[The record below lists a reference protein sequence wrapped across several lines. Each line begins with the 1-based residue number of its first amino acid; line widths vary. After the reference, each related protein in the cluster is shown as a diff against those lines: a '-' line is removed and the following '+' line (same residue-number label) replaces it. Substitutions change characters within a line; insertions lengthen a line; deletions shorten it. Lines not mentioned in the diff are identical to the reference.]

1 MDVQA
6 LEEAVLLGLALVSVT
21 AQKDDNVHRIF
32 ESLNNTGLQLT
43 QGDLLRN
50 HLFMR
55 LDSKAEEAYTDLW
68 LPLQKTLAP
77 KQLELLFWLDLVQ
90 DDPKARQSTIYSDQV
105 QRLEKLRDEHEL
117 VEEIARFQRLGDLLA
132 VILNPDREQDADVR
146 TRLTRLKAWGTST
159 VYPLLLHLMDRRDR
173 GTATSDQIAAAMLS
187 VESFLVRRLL
197 IGRATAN
204 INRTLLATTSEVK
217 DEEDVA
223 AAVHRYLSTGRKYFA
238 SDKEVAASLT
248 TVPFY
253 LNGRSNQRKLVL
265 QWIEESYASK
275 EPVDPSQ
282 LTIEHIMPRTATDAW
297 REELTPELGE
307 EESFEEVHQ
316 GLQHTLGN
324 LTQIGRAS
332 CRERV

>member
-1 MDVQA
+1 
-6 LEEAVLLGLALVSVT
+6 
-21 AQKDDNVHRIF
+21 
-32 ESLNNTGLQLT
+32 
-43 QGDLLRN
+43 
-50 HLFMR
+50 
-55 LDSKAEEAYTDLW
+55 
-68 LPLQKTLAP
+68 
-77 KQLELLFWLDLVQ
+77 DLVQ

-132 VILNPDREQDADVR
+132 VILNPDREHDADVR

-223 AAVHRYLSTGRKYFA
+223 AAVHRYLSTGR
-238 SDKEVAASLT
+238 STSLPT
-248 TVPFY
+248 R
-253 LNGRSNQRKLVL
+253 RS
-265 QWIEESYASK
+265 
-275 EPVDPSQ
+275 P
-282 LTIEHIMPRTATDAW
+282 
-297 REELTPELGE
+297 
-307 EESFEEVHQ
+307 
-316 GLQHTLGN
+316 
-324 LTQIGRAS
+324 RAS
-332 CRERV
+332 RRTPSISTDGATSASSCCSGSRSPTRARNPSTPRSSPSSTSCRVPRPTPGARSWLPNSARRNPSRRSTRGSSTPS